1 MTTQIPTE
9 NPPLATVN
17 THLLR
22 KRRHARSRRAPS
34 LTCPKPT
41 GRAEGNPACKPGN
54 GSAVPGGPSVQAVL
68 LSPEIR
74 ESWLSRRR
82 SVPGRQQPARPA
94 VVTSGNHRG
103 QRTGHVR
110 TGVARGLGRAG
121 SFSAEDGRKI
131 RGTGGTRA
139 LAASGS
145 LPPGVEPET
154 GHKTREAGGV
164 SGRERRAKRHETS
177 SGSLSGA

>member
-1 MTTQIPTE
+1 MATPILRE
-9 NPPLATVN
+9 NPSLATVN

-22 KRRHARSRRAPS
+22 KRRHARSCRVPS
-34 LTCPKPT
+34 LTCLKPT

-54 GSAVPGGPSVQAVL
+54 GSAVPGGPSVQAAQW
-68 LSPEIR
+68 SPEIR
-74 ESWLSRRR
+74 GSWLSRRR
-82 SVPGRQQPARPA
+82 SVPGRQQLARPA
-94 VVTSGNHRG
+94 VVTGENHRG

-121 SFSAEDGRKI
+121 SFSAEHGRKI

-139 LAASGS
+139 LAATGS

-154 GHKTREAGGV
+154 GHKARETGGV
-164 SGRERRAKRHETS
+164 SGCERRAKRHETS
-177 SGSLSGA
+177 CGSLSGA